1 MTEVGVFCVMPSD
14 TVLGSFILSC
24 SGSRQCF
31 IALEGTKSTAIQS
44 KQANKENPTT
54 SDKQKIPGNSDA
66 LLSCHGVKTKTLPV
80 TEKCML
86 R

>member
-1 MTEVGVFCVMPSD
+1 MSLVHSFWIAQVA
-14 TVLGSFILSC
+14 GSV
-24 SGSRQCF
+24 F
-31 IALEGTKSTAIQS
+31 IALEGIESTTIQS

-80 TEKCML
+80 TAKCML

>member
-14 TVLGSFILSC
+14 TVLGSFLLSC

-31 IALEGTKSTAIQS
+31 IALEGIKSTTIQS

-54 SDKQKIPGNSDA
+54 SDKQEIPGNSGA
-66 LLSCHGVKTKTLPV
+66 LLSCQGVKTKTLPV